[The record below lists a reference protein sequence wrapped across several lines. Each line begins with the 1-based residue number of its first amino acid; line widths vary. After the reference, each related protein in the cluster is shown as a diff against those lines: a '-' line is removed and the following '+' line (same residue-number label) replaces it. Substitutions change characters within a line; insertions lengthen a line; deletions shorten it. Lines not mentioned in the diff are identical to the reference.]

1 MDWSCSPHREG
12 GTLHLPSPKHSHLY
26 HVDSFQKLR
35 RSLSR
40 SPSKPSRFQLHT
52 TTTPHGS
59 PRSPL
64 SPLEV
69 ARAVSPKPTRDLNL
83 GAPNWTS
90 FAPDQTPPPKS
101 KRFTL
106 RRVAPF
112 RSSPRI
118 ANNTARSP
126 MRRVLS
132 DSSNQ
137 GNTSPSHSHR
147 TCGDEN
153 MPTTSDRNST
163 LGTVHP
169 ESAMKPT
176 SLRLD
181 YNDGPIRF
189 QFGKSEQE
197 STSSQHDK
205 RYPVRSSPL
214 KRVEGRINLDQP
226 NFGSPAKR
234 RSIHGGSLGT
244 DIDIFSQSVSAE
256 TEMGGMDAERESSD
270 SPFAS
275 PGPKRTSSLRKALQH
290 RQLPKPSGSRL
301 SGDQLRESTIFA
313 SPAQKTRNRQSLD
326 SSVISGPTT
335 QSPFVRP
342 AAPTPSQ
349 RLFQPRQSL
358 PHRLSGQQQP
368 HPLSQALTP
377 SSSSGSSLHSDT
389 PREPPPRRAAPP
401 SVPQFQPSFARSLPL
416 GATLHHDAHE
426 SSQNSFETPDS
437 FKFAKPL
444 PAAFMSTG
452 LISKRHRRDV
462 DEPAHEFQMP
472 DTPSKRASFPPGTPT
487 NSHAV
492 RRIVGPALNF
502 GTPASPF
509 VGHVST
515 PEIFG
520 KTSRGGF
527 APFGERKLNRRSSFA
542 SVDGD
547 DNANSPGGQ
556 QDSQSSDELP
566 PTPTKPA
573 GGSRK
578 ENSLRSSLLGRRPSI
593 APDTF
598 VPPIAVDIP
607 TPKDIMRT
615 SMDDGRSS
623 PHTPIEH
630 FTPPEPSNLSISA
643 GQNRLGFPSFG
654 SSFNSS
660 FASSTSS
667 FPPATPTAPRE
678 YMFQFG
684 KPGASVTN
692 NDVDTSLT
700 ARFGSVSLYGTGE
713 FSRVYRVEKPV
724 SNPLASH
731 SSPSVGSVWA
741 VKKTKQPI
749 TGPRDR
755 ERKMK
760 EVNILKA
767 LRGNDH
773 VIECVDSWEAKNHL
787 YIQTEFCEDG
797 NLKDFLTRTGH
808 KGRLDDFRIWKI
820 LLELSL
826 GVKHIHDH
834 NFVHL
839 DLKPANIFIDY
850 SGVLKIGDFGLA
862 SEWPAPQGIEG
873 EGDREY
879 IALEVLSG
887 RYDKPADVYALGM
900 IMIEMAGNVV
910 LPDNGSSWQRLRH
923 GDLSEL
929 PSLTFSSD
937 NTLERDDSGAPITP
951 SKGTPDMDN
960 FLDHVQP
967 VRPVH
972 SLVTPPSFMIDP
984 EDNQALDTV
993 VLWMISQNP
1002 DARPTIDQVYNLK
1015 GVQWVQERRRSGA
1028 TIFEGTWGPAD
1039 DVLNHE
1045 QDVDMMDV

>member
-26 HVDSFQKLR
+26 HVDSFQQLR

-69 ARAVSPKPTRDLNL
+69 ARAVSPKPARDYNST
-83 GAPNWTS
+83 APTWSS
-90 FAPDQTPPPKS
+90 FAPEQTPPPKA
-101 KRFTL
+101 KKFTL

-118 ANNTARSP
+118 ANTTTRSP

-137 GNTSPSHSHR
+137 GNTSPSHSRR
-147 TCGDEN
+147 TSGDEN
-153 MPTTSDRNST
+153 VPSTSDRTGT
-163 LGTVHP
+163 LGTLHP
-169 ESAMKPT
+169 DSAVKPT

-181 YNDGPIRF
+181 FNDGPILF

-197 STSSQHDK
+197 SNASQQGK
-205 RYPVRSSPL
+205 RYPVLSSPL

-234 RSIHGGSLGT
+234 RSTHGVSLG
-244 DIDIFSQSVSAE
+244 IGVDIFSQSVSAE
-256 TEMGGMDAERESSD
+256 TEMEGMGPEKESSD
-270 SPFAS
+270 SLFAS

-290 RQLPKPSGSRL
+290 RQLPKPSGS
-301 SGDQLRESTIFA
+301 QSTIFA

-326 SSVISGPTT
+326 SSVMSGPTT

-342 AAPTPSQ
+342 APLTPSQ
-349 RLFQPRQSL
+349 PLFQPRQSL
-358 PHRLSGQQQP
+358 PHRLSGQQP
-368 HPLSQALTP
+368 HPLSQTLTP

-389 PREPPPRRAAPP
+389 PREPVPRRAVPP
-401 SVPQFQPSFARSLPL
+401 SAPQFQPVFARSLPL
-416 GATLHHDAHE
+416 GATLHHEPQE

-462 DEPAHEFQMP
+462 DEPVHEFQMP

-487 NSHAV
+487 NNHAV

-520 KTSRGGF
+520 KSSRGGF
-527 APFGERKLNRRSSFA
+527 ASFGERTLNRRSSFA

-547 DNANSPGGQ
+547 DANSPSGQ

-578 ENSLRSSLLGRRPSI
+578 ENSLRSSLLGRRPSL

-598 VPPIAVDIP
+598 VPPTAVDIP
-607 TPKDIMRT
+607 TPKDVMRSKSFLDLSSDSEDEEEGVCDSPIPSRHT
-615 SMDDGRSS
+615 FPFITTPSRSPCLPRTTSSLLKRKAATPRDRGDVRQVVFSTSKMNLIDKTFAASMDDGRSS

-630 FTPPEPSNLSISA
+630 FTPPDTSNLSISA

-654 SSFNSS
+654 NSFNSS
-660 FASSTSS
+660 FASSTAS

-724 SNPLASH
+724 SNPLAPH
-731 SSPSVGSVWA
+731 RSPSVGGVWA

-749 TGPRDR
+749 TGPKDR

-808 KGRLDDFRIWKI
+808 NGRLDDFRIWKI

-826 GVKHIHDH
+826 VSF
-834 NFVHL
+834 NTHL
-839 DLKPANIFIDY
+839 HF
-850 SGVLKIGDFGLA
+850 
-862 SEWPAPQGIEG
+862 
-873 EGDREY
+873 
-879 IALEVLSG
+879 
-887 RYDKPADVYALGM
+887 
-900 IMIEMAGNVV
+900 
-910 LPDNGSSWQRLRH
+910 H
-923 GDLSEL
+923 
-929 PSLTFSSD
+929 
-937 NTLERDDSGAPITP
+937 
-951 SKGTPDMDN
+951 
-960 FLDHVQP
+960 
-967 VRPVH
+967 
-972 SLVTPPSFMIDP
+972 
-984 EDNQALDTV
+984 
-993 VLWMISQNP
+993 
-1002 DARPTIDQVYNLK
+1002 
-1015 GVQWVQERRRSGA
+1015 
-1028 TIFEGTWGPAD
+1028 
-1039 DVLNHE
+1039 
-1045 QDVDMMDV
+1045 

>member
-1 MDWSCSPHREG
+1 
-12 GTLHLPSPKHSHLY
+12 
-26 HVDSFQKLR
+26 
-35 RSLSR
+35 
-40 SPSKPSRFQLHT
+40 
-52 TTTPHGS
+52 
-59 PRSPL
+59 
-64 SPLEV
+64 
-69 ARAVSPKPTRDLNL
+69 
-83 GAPNWTS
+83 
-90 FAPDQTPPPKS
+90 
-101 KRFTL
+101 
-106 RRVAPF
+106 
-112 RSSPRI
+112 
-118 ANNTARSP
+118 
-126 MRRVLS
+126 
-132 DSSNQ
+132 
-137 GNTSPSHSHR
+137 
-147 TCGDEN
+147 
-153 MPTTSDRNST
+153 
-163 LGTVHP
+163 
-169 ESAMKPT
+169 MKPT

-189 QFGKSEQE
+189 QFGKSDQE
-197 STSSQHDK
+197 LNTSQQDK

-244 DIDIFSQSVSAE
+244 DVDIFSQSVSAE

-301 SGDQLRESTIFA
+301 SGDLLRESTIFA
-313 SPAQKTRNRQSLD
+313 SPAQKTKNRQSLD
-326 SSVISGPTT
+326 GSMTPGPTT

-349 RLFQPRQSL
+349 PLFQPRQSL

-368 HPLSQALTP
+368 HPLSQTLTP
-377 SSSSGSSLHSDT
+377 SSSSGSSLHSET
-389 PREPPPRRAAPP
+389 PREPPPRRAMPP
-401 SVPQFQPSFARSLPL
+401 SVPQFQPVFARSLPL
-416 GATLHHDAHE
+416 GATLHHDPQE
-426 SSQNSFETPDS
+426 SSQTSFETPDS

-520 KTSRGGF
+520 KISRR
-527 APFGERKLNRRSSFA
+527 FGERTLNRRSSFA

-547 DNANSPGGQ
+547 ENANSPSGQ

-578 ENSLRSSLLGRRPSI
+578 ENSLRSSLLGRRPSL

-607 TPKDIMRT
+607 TPKDVMRSKSFLDLSSDSEEEEEGVCDSPIPSRHT
-615 SMDDGRSS
+615 YPFITTPSRSPCLPRTASSLLKRKAATPRDRGDVRQVVFSTSKMNLVDKPFTASMDDGRSS

-630 FTPPEPSNLSISA
+630 FTPPEPSTLSISA

-724 SNPLASH
+724 SNPLAPH
-731 SSPSVGSVWA
+731 RSPSVGSVWA

-749 TGPRDR
+749 TGPKDR

-760 EVNILKA
+760 EVKILKA

-773 VIECVDSWEAKNHL
+773 VIECVDSWEAKNFL

-808 KGRLDDFRIWKI
+808 NGRLDDFRIWKI

-826 GVKHIHDH
+826 VSLSTTPLHPQSLTTSQGVKHIHDH

-839 DLKPANIFIDY
+839 DLKPANIFIDF

-862 SEWPAPQGIEG
+862 SEWPAPRGIEG

-879 IALEVLSG
+879 IAPEVLSG

-910 LPDNGSSWQRLRH
+910 LPDNGTSWQRLRH

-937 NTLERDDSGAPITP
+937 NTLERDDSGVPITP
-951 SKGTPDMDN
+951 SKDTSDIDN
-960 FLDHVQP
+960 FLDRVQP

-972 SLVTPPSFMIDP
+972 SLVNPPSFMVDP
-984 EDNQALDTV
+984 EDSQALDPV
-993 VLWMISQNP
+993 VLWMISENP

-1045 QDVDMMDV
+1045 QDVDMTDV